1 MGAGASE
8 GWADGHRLT
17 QALPAPYLLIY
28 DAEDPGCRR
37 LIDWIQ
43 KRDDTGL
50 VVSFPHQNPQLL
62 HVAPELA
69 GLELAGEVHGFDTR
83 NRRLQQGARML
94 PGLFRRIPGL
104 RWLALAAS
112 LPAVSGLIYRF
123 IRRHP
128 RRFGFRN

>member
-17 QALPAPYLLIY
+17 PGLPAPYLLIY
-28 DAEDPGCRR
+28 DAENARCRQ

-43 KRDDTGL
+43 KRDETGL

-69 GLELAGEVHGFDTR
+69 GLALAGEVHGFDTR
-83 NRRLQQGARML
+83 NRRLQHGARLL
-94 PGLFRRIPGL
+94 PTLFRRLPGL
-104 RWLALAAS
+104 RWLALLAS
-112 LPAVSGLIYRF
+112 LPAVGRLIYRF
-123 IRRHP
+123 LGRRP
-128 RRFGFRN
+128 RRFGFRS